1 MAVKKSGLG
10 KGLGALIPEAA
21 VAEKPATKKEVEKSE
36 ENSAGSLIK
45 ISKIEPNRDQPRKN
59 FDKEALEAL
68 SDSIRQHGVIS
79 PITVQKKGDRY
90 IIIAGERRWRA
101 ARMAGL
107 TEIPAYVGDY
117 SEREIAE
124 LSLIENI
131 QREDLNPIEEAQAYK
146 RLMTEF
152 NLKQEE
158 VAERV
163 SKSRSAITNTM
174 RLLKLSEEVQ
184 KYLIDGTLSEG
195 HARALLGTEDVEAQ
209 NKLAK
214 KVIDEKLSVRDI
226 EKLIKNLGK
235 PEKSKTPANKEYD
248 VFYNDIAEKLKVSL
262 GTKVSVSGKGDGA
275 GKIEI
280 EFYSNDDLDRLVAKI
295 K

>member
-107 TEIPAYVGDY
+107 TELPAYVGDY

-131 QREDLNPIEEAQAYK
+131 QREDLNPIEEAQAYR

-163 SKSRSAITNTM
+163 SKLLTDNRDEFNKHTCPFFVDNLDFRYEKFKKGELTSAPN
-174 RLLKLSEEVQ
+174 Q
-184 KYLIDGTLSEG
+184 D
-195 HARALLGTEDVEAQ
+195 
-209 NKLAK
+209 NKQVKEKDTKAK
-214 KVIDEKLSVRDI
+214 K
-226 EKLIKNLGK
+226 
-235 PEKSKTPANKEYD
+235 
-248 VFYNDIAEKLKVSL
+248 
-262 GTKVSVSGKGDGA
+262 TKK
-275 GKIEI
+275 K
-280 EFYSNDDLDRLVAKI
+280 
-295 K
+295 

>member
-1 MAVKKSGLG
+1 MAVKKKGLG
-10 KGLGALIPEAA
+10 KGLDAMIPQAE
-21 VAEKPATKKEVEKSE
+21 VTEKPAAKKDADVSE
-36 ENSAGSLIK
+36 EKFAGSLIK

-68 SDSIRQHGVIS
+68 SDSIKQHGVIS

-152 NLKQEE
+152 NLKQDE
-158 VAERV
+158 VAKRV

-195 HARALLGTEDVEAQ
+195 HARALLGTEDQEVQ
-209 NKLAK
+209 NRLAR

-226 EKLIKNLGK
+226 EKLIKNLDK
-235 PEKSKTPANKEYD
+235 PEKTKPVANNEYD

>member
-195 HARALLGTEDVEAQ
+195 HARALLGTEDVDAQ